1 MKAIGRLIT
10 IGMSQ
15 RARKTNMWYKVR
27 ARDNDIFKPDGKVIT
42 FSIWSETD
50 RGFWKLMKE
59 KNMTEVKI
67 LDKTQEII
75 LK

>member
-1 MKAIGRLIT
+1 
-10 IGMSQ
+10 
-15 RARKTNMWYKVR
+15 MWYRVE
-27 ARDNDIFKPDGKVIT
+27 ARDNDIFKPKGKVIT

-50 RGFWKLMKE
+50 RNFWKLMKE

>member
-1 MKAIGRLIT
+1 
-10 IGMSQ
+10 MSQ
-15 RARKTNMWYKVR
+15 RARKTNMWYRVR
-27 ARDNDIFKPDGKVIT
+27 ARDNRIFKPDGKVLT

-59 KNMTEVKI
+59 RNITEVKI
-67 LDKTQEII
+67 LSKTQEII

>member
-1 MKAIGRLIT
+1 
-10 IGMSQ
+10 MSQ
-15 RARKTNMWYKVR
+15 KAERIKMWYRVR
-27 ARDNDIFKPDGKVIT
+27 ARDNTIFKPKGKVIT

-50 RGFWKLMKE
+50 EKFWKLMKD

-67 LDKTQEII
+67 LNKTTEII

>member
-1 MKAIGRLIT
+1 
-10 IGMSQ
+10 MSQ
-15 RARKTNMWYKVR
+15 KARKTKMWYRVR
-27 ARDNDIFKPDGKVIT
+27 ARDNTIFKPKGKVIT

-50 RGFWKLMKE
+50 KGFWKLMKD

-67 LDKTQEII
+67 LNKTTEII

>member
-1 MKAIGRLIT
+1 
-10 IGMSQ
+10 
-15 RARKTNMWYKVR
+15 MWYKVR
-27 ARDNDIFKPDGKVIT
+27 ARDNTIFKPNGKVIT

-50 RGFWKLMKE
+50 EKFWKLMKD

-67 LDKTQEII
+67 LNKTTEII

>member
-1 MKAIGRLIT
+1 
-10 IGMSQ
+10 MSQ
-15 RARKTNMWYKVR
+15 KARKTKMWYKVR
-27 ARDNDIFKPDGKVIT
+27 ARDNTIFKPNGKVIT

-50 RGFWKLMKE
+50 EKFWKLMKD

-67 LDKTQEII
+67 LNKTTEII

>member
-1 MKAIGRLIT
+1 
-10 IGMSQ
+10 MSQ
-15 RARKTNMWYKVR
+15 KAEKTKMWYRVR
-27 ARDNDIFKPDGKVIT
+27 ARDNSIFKPDGKVIT

-50 RGFWKLMKE
+50 KGFWKLMKD
-59 KNMTEVKI
+59 KSMTEVKI

>member
-1 MKAIGRLIT
+1 
-10 IGMSQ
+10 MSQ
-15 RARKTNMWYKVR
+15 KAERIKMWYRVR
-27 ARDNDIFKPDGKVIT
+27 ARDNTIFKPKGKVIT

-50 RGFWKLMKE
+50 KEFWKLMKE
-59 KNMTEVKI
+59 KKHTEVKI